1 DVTSTANPL
10 SVAVGKALNVQA
22 NFAARPAYA
31 GVFRQ
36 GFLWVL
42 DIDGNQ
48 QMNIP
53 PDPVYAF
60 GGIPGD
66 IPITGDWNGDGHTKI
81 GIYRPGNGLFI
92 LDSNGNGVL
101 DAGDAVFNLHIGKS
115 QGDVPVVGDWN
126 GDGRSKVGYFRQG
139 FLWILDTNGN
149 HVFEQGI
156 DQVYAFGGVVGD
168 VPVVG
173 DWTGTGTSKI
183 GVFRQGFLWVL
194 DANGNGT
201 YDGPSGGD
209 LLFPYGGIPGD
220 VPVVGDWTGTSIS
233 QVGIFRQGFL
243 WALDA
248 NGNHQI
254 DGPDVDYIF
263 GYGGIPGDKPVVGK
277 W

>member
-1 DVTSTANPL
+1 MTAPNTVT
-10 SVAVGKALNVQA
+10 A
-22 NFAARPAYA
+22 NFAPVSSASPAHA
-31 GVFRQ
+31 GIFRQ

-42 DIDGNQ
+42 DVDGNQ
-48 QMNIP
+48 KTNIP
-53 PDPVYAF
+53 PDSVFAF

-66 IPITGDWNGDGHTKI
+66 IPITGDWNGDGHTRI

-92 LDSNGNGVL
+92 LDTNGNGIL

-115 QGDVPVVGDWN
+115 PGDIPVVGDWN

-149 HVFEQGI
+149 HIFEQGI
-156 DQVYAFGGVVGD
+156 DQVYAFGGVAGD
-168 VPVVG
+168 IPVVG
-173 DWTGTGTSKI
+173 DWSGTRTSKI

-220 VPVVGDWTGTSIS
+220 VPVAGDWTGTGIA

-248 NGNHQI
+248 NGDHQI
-254 DGPDVDYIF
+254 GAGDFIF
-263 GYGGIPGDKPVVGK
+263 GYGGIAGDIPVVGK